1 MDICCGVLS
10 KQTDQNKN
18 KTNKQTNKKQKQ
30 KQKLLESKPFNLQT
44 KTLSTLKKCL
54 NNLWFGSHRFKS
66 DIYIYIYIYY
76 FVYLQPL
83 LKLQPP
89 WDAIKP
95 WDCLCLSCSRC
106 IFSISTGLLC
116 FTVMVKVLAV
126 AEDGMVVRPIQPL
139 ISFVNCIGLF
149 LLNWFF

>member
-1 MDICCGVLS
+1 MDICCGVLN
-10 KQTDQNKN
+10 KQTDP
-18 KTNKQTNKKQKQ
+18 KKK
-30 KQKLLESKPFNLQT
+30 KKT
-44 KTLSTLKKCL
+44 KTKTKAFRIKALQPPNQNIVNVKEVLEQ
-54 NNLWFGSHRFKS
+54 FVIRFSQVKS
-66 DIYIYIYIYY
+66 YIYIYIYIYY

-95 WDCLCLSCSRC
+95 WDCLCLFRSRC

-126 AEDGMVVRPIQPL
+126 AEDGLVVRPIQPL